1 MTKNRK
7 RVGLNAQQIRVLG
20 SVRNLPDAMVA
31 LMARQ
36 ATKILQLKPCPQ
48 NEVNVDPYLFLPED
62 VVKAGFS
69 THTISRF
76 TEFLLGIA
84 RKPGEHED
92 SYHDRKELFDHS
104 YAPLVRD
111 SSGKVHTRWRSIN
124 FPSHSPLPHRLISER
139 LLLFM
144 ALGIT
149 VVKGNKVQE
158 KKRLREVLEE
168 ISGIKPAKACPISP
182 DDEVRYWKTVT
193 TEVTQ
198 VDLFTEQTTKSPE
211 AAPVEPEAAPVE
223 PEAAPVGAPVH
234 TDSSTDSA
242 KVPFAENMNPDLT
255 GIGSSLRSLA
265 NQIDTLALDLLSE
278 EAIEARVAERVAER
292 MKDLAGRE
300 EDLQER
306 LREADKR
313 EEFLSQKESALK
325 ALLTSWESGNTTH
338 G

>member
-149 VVKGNKVQE
+149 VVKGNKVPE

-193 TEVTQ
+193 SEVTQ
-198 VDLFTEQTTKSPE
+198 VDLFTEKTAEAPE
-211 AAPVEPEAAPVE
+211 AAPVEPANT
-223 PEAAPVGAPVH
+223 PVGALVH
-234 TDSSTDSA
+234 TDSPTDSA
-242 KVPFAENMNPDLT
+242 KVPFAEGMNPDLT

-278 EAIEARVAERVAER
+278 ETIEARVAERVAER